1 MEAVVFYIFAAIMM
15 GSSLAVAL
23 SKNIIR
29 SAMWLLGTLGSA
41 AMLYFL
47 MAANLVAAIQLIVYA
62 GGILILIVFGV
73 MLTARNPH
81 MKSVPKRAEVLVAA
95 LVAIAL
101 FVGIVSI
108 STFGD
113 WPDIPGGPVK
123 GDPVRAASVETIGNK
138 LLTEYLLPFELASVL
153 LLAVMIGAAY
163 LARPE
168 KK

>member
-1 MEAVVFYIFAAIMM
+1 MEAIVFYIFAAIMM

-23 SKNIIR
+23 SRNIVR
-29 SAMWLLGTLGSA
+29 SAVWLLGTLGSA

-81 MKSVPKRAEVLVAA
+81 MKTGAKRGEILVAA
-95 LVAIAL
+95 LVGIVL
-101 FVGIVSI
+101 FVGIVTVSL
-108 STFGD
+108 SGP
-113 WPDIPGGPVK
+113 WPELPGGPVD
-123 GDPVRAASVETIGNK
+123 GDAVRAASVETIGNK

-163 LARPE
+163 LVRPE